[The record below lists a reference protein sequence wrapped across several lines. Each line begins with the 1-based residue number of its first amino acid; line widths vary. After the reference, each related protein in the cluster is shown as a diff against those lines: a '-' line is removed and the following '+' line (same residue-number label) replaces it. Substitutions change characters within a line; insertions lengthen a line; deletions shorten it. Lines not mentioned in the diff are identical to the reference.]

1 MGKNITNIF
10 QVLTIDEQSITPKY
24 QQVTNAIFN
33 AIRMGHIGENYLLP
47 SISDL
52 SFELEISRDTAEKA
66 YRNLKRLGII
76 NSVPGKGYFVSAQ
89 KIDTMKRVLL
99 MFNKLSQHK
108 KIIYDS
114 FASTLGEQGTIDFYI
129 YNNDYNLFN
138 KILQGKLEDY
148 THYVIIPHFNDN
160 NISPEEVLNS
170 LSGKN
175 LILLD
180 KDLED
185 VKGDVGAVY
194 EDFEKDI
201 YNALEEALLR
211 LSKYHTLKII
221 FPAYTYFPKEIL
233 RGFIN
238 FCVNFAFSY
247 KVVEDLSKE
256 KIGPGE
262 VFINLMEDDLV
273 ILLEKIKALSLKPG
287 KDIGIISYNETPMKP
302 FILNGISTISTNF
315 TEMGRVAAQMICD
328 GKMDKVKIDFKL
340 TLRPSL

>member
-1 MGKNITNIF
+1 MSKTITNIF

-33 AIRMGHIGENYLLP
+33 AIRMGYIGENYLLP

-76 NSVPGKGYFVSAQ
+76 NSVPGKGYFVSAR
-89 KIDTMKRVLL
+89 KVETMKRVLL

-129 YNNDYNLFN
+129 YNNDYNLFK
-138 KILQGKLEDY
+138 KILQGKIEDY

-180 KDLED
+180 KDLEN
-185 VKGDVGAVY
+185 VNGNVGAVY

-201 YNALEEALLR
+201 YNALEESLLR
-211 LSKYHTLKII
+211 LAKYHTLKII

-233 RGFIN
+233 CGFIN
-238 FCVNFAFSY
+238 FCVNFAFNY
-247 KVVEDLSKE
+247 KVVEDISRE
-256 KIGPGE
+256 KIGSGE

-273 ILLEKIKALSLKPG
+273 ILLEKIKDLSLKPG

-328 GKMDKVKIDFKL
+328 GIMDKVKIDFKL